1 MAPIMFL
8 LMYIALKTEESTLG
22 IESTIDLMAESLG
35 LAKKFVWF
43 VNTLFN
49 KVLAENEKYIFY
61 FYLKPNEHFGQ
72 PNTLNSIKRC

>member
-1 MAPIMFL
+1 MFL

-22 IESTIDLMAESLG
+22 IESTIDLMAESPG